1 MICNHRLFTIFWE
14 ICKSSLTSST
24 LSTLSRKSY
33 CHITLLWYWVKSVC
47 FPVFGLN
54 TKNTVQKEFCIWILF
69 TQSDVA
75 KRIVLTF
82 LRLNYSLSSQLKLL
96 HSKEEIKKSGCISE
110 LTVDGQCNPP
120 GVSATHNTVSVI
132 DAGKNEVRIF
142 MVVHVKLLQTIFIAV
157 DCYFYTFLNFRDFS
171 ESKKNA
177 KKVTLK
183 SIR

>member
-1 MICNHRLFTIFWE
+1 MAKSNVIFIYHEEKRFIKIISWFVIIGCLRYFE
-14 ICKSSLTSST
+14 RSVKAHWLPQHYQPFHASHTA
-24 LSTLSRKSY
+24 
-33 CHITLLWYWVKSVC
+33 TLLYCDTEWKVSAFQYLDWIQ
-47 FPVFGLN
+47 
-54 TKNTVQKEFCIWILF
+54 KNTVQKEVCIWILF

-157 DCYFYTFLNFRDFS
+157 DCYF
-171 ESKKNA
+171 
-177 KKVTLK
+177 
-183 SIR
+183 